1 MDNWLLIIV
10 ATVFLVC
17 IVVGYIRGFLK
28 LGLSLLSTVLMIVI
42 VAFLSPYVADALAKY
57 TPVDDFIE
65 ERCVAAFMPEIS
77 QDQLADLDL
86 SGTPLENLSQDQL
99 QNLNDLDW
107 DRLGI
112 KVQDILNV
120 IGEIPRDIQIS
131 EIENAPLP
139 EFLKDQL
146 MDNNNEASYN
156 SLGVSSFPQYV
167 AAFISG
173 MVLNILSFL
182 VTFVSSWSRR

>member
-28 LGLSLLSTVLMIVI
+28 LGLSLLSTVLTIVI

-112 KVQDILNV
+112 KVQDILAV

-156 SLGVSSFPQYV
+156 SLG
-167 AAFISG
+167 
-173 MVLNILSFL
+173 
-182 VTFVSSWSRR
+182 